1 MPQYIAC
8 PICQK
13 TGMIVDSTG
22 KVSECFC
29 CGTAARRMLHL
40 EGFLNQA
47 GWTTKERVNSYY
59 RQMAERDAK
68 EIAARQMEILVK
80 RFIEAG
86 QPPMSNQLYK
96 RNEKAIIAQ
105 MMAHLLSGKYKLLE

>member
-13 TGMIVDSTG
+13 TGMIADSTG
-22 KVSECFC
+22 KVSECPC
-29 CGTAARRMLHL
+29 CGTAARRILNL

-59 RQMAERDAK
+59 RQMAELDAK
-68 EIAARQMEILVK
+68 AIAK
-80 RFIEAG
+80 RTVEKLASRFSEAG
-86 QPPMSNQLYK
+86 QPQMSKQFRK
-96 RNEKAIIAQ
+96 HQEKVAFEK
-105 MMAHLLSGKYKLLE
+105 MLEHYLTTKYKLLE

>member
-13 TGMIVDSTG
+13 TGMIADSTG
-22 KVSECFC
+22 KVSECPC
-29 CGTAARRMLHL
+29 CGTAARRILNL

-59 RQMAERDAK
+59 RQMAELDAK
-68 EIAARQMEILVK
+68 AIAK
-80 RFIEAG
+80 RTVEKLASRFSEAG
-86 QPPMSNQLYK
+86 QPQMSNQLRK
-96 RNEKAIIAQ
+96 RKEKEIIAQ
-105 MMAHLLSGKYKLLE
+105 MMAHFLATKYKLLE